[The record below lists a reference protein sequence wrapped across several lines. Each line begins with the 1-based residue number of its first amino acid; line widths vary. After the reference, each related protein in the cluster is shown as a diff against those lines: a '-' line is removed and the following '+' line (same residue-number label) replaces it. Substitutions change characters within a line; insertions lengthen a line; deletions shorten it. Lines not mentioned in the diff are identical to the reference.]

1 MTPID
6 QQIAIAESQGY
17 QHVRSIYDITGML
30 VGWREDAD
38 PKICK
43 LPNYTECLNAMHEV
57 EKTLTTT
64 QRIQF
69 ADILYNSV
77 GKYLL
82 NWSGCYYPGEQP
94 TIDLDAIFQ
103 TLHAP
108 ASQRAEAYL
117 RTINKWK
124 D

>member
-1 MTPID
+1 VNVIE

-17 QHVRSIYDITGML
+17 QNVRSIYDVTGML

-38 PKICK
+38 PKTCK
-43 LPNYTECLNAMHEV
+43 LPNYTGCLNAMHEV
-57 EKTLTTT
+57 ENNFYKRAGMFEFERYITHL
-64 QRIQF
+64 QHIMNRVPPVQENMF
-69 ADILYNSV
+69 FVSAS
-77 GKYLL
+77 
-82 NWSGCYYPGEQP
+82 
-94 TIDLDAIFQ
+94 
-103 TLHAP
+103 